1 MQKILIANRGEIALR
16 IIKTCHEMGIE
27 TVAVY
32 SDADKDMP
40 FVKNATYSFSI
51 GESPVNKSY
60 LKAEL
65 ILEIAKREGVD
76 GIHPGYG
83 FLSENADFAREVQ
96 KAGIVFIGPDPETIE
111 LMGDKIVSRRT
122 MMEAGVPVVPGSEE
136 GTSTLEEAS
145 RLAESMGYPVM
156 LKASG
161 GGGGI
166 GMVRCE
172 NEQALAKSFGST
184 KARAK
189 AYFGSEEVFVEK
201 YIENA
206 RHVEVQVFGDHHG
219 NIVHLYERDC
229 SIQRRHQKVVEESP
243 SPFLSE
249 EAKNKM
255 YETALRAAAAVH
267 YKNAGTIE
275 FIVDEQE
282 NFYFLEMNTRLQVEH
297 PVTEKITGLDLVKW
311 QILVARGEQLPLLQT
326 EISRSGHAIEFR
338 LYAEDPKSFLPS
350 PGKIEVFH
358 WNSFDGVRVDSGYD
372 SSTTV
377 TPFYDP
383 MIAKCIIYGETRE
396 EAIAKASRFFNE
408 LKIEGIKTNAPLF
421 KEILMDTEFQ
431 NGSYTT
437 SFLTNKTFTVN

>member
-16 IIKTCHEMGIE
+16 IINTCHEMGIE
-27 TVAVY
+27 TVAIY

-40 FVKNATYSFSI
+40 FVKQATYAFRV
-51 GESPVNKSY
+51 GEPPVNKSY
-60 LKAEL
+60 LKTDV
-65 ILEIAKREGVD
+65 ILEIAKNEGVD

-83 FLSENADFAREVQ
+83 FLSENANFAREVIRE
-96 KAGIVFIGPDPETIE
+96 GIAFIGPNPDTIE

-122 MMEAGVPVVPGSEE
+122 MIEADVPVVPGSE
-136 GTSTLEEAS
+136 GTSTLEDACS
-145 RLAESMGYPVM
+145 LAASMGYPVM

-166 GMVRCE
+166 GMVCCE
-172 NEQALAKSFGST
+172 NEQALTKSFSST

-189 AYFGSEEVFVEK
+189 AYFGTEEVFVEK
-201 YIENA
+201 YIKNA
-206 RHVEVQVFGDHHG
+206 RHVEIQVFGDHHG
-219 NIVHLYERDC
+219 NIVHLFERDC

-249 EAKNKM
+249 NTKQKM
-255 YETALRAAAAVH
+255 YETALKAASAVT

-297 PVTEKITGLDLVKW
+297 PVTEQITGLDLVKW
-311 QILVARGEQLPLLQT
+311 QILVARGEKLPLLQA
-326 EISRSGHAIEFR
+326 EIQRSGHAIEFR

-350 PGKIEVFH
+350 PGKIEIFE
-358 WNSFDGVRVDSGYD
+358 WNSFQGVRVDPGYKSD
-372 SSTTV
+372 STV

-383 MIAKCIIYGETRE
+383 MIAKCIIHADTRAN
-396 EAIAKASRFFNE
+396 AIEKADKFFNE
-408 LKIEGIKTNAPLF
+408 LKVEGIKTNAPLF
-421 KEILMDTEFQ
+421 KEILEDHDFRKGNYST
-431 NGSYTT
+431 G
-437 SFLTNKTFTVN
+437 FLTQIKGGIKK